1 MPRLGLIC
9 NLQSAIAVE
18 EMMAKAGLLF
28 VGTDDGAVL
37 FSNPNNIG
45 RWLRIG
51 QPFRGQVVRA
61 LWPLPNNPLVVFAA
75 VQGLGLQRSDDGG
88 QSWQAAL
95 ALDIDG
101 VIGHYGAPGVLYA
114 WAAGGELY
122 ASDDAGEH
130 WDRRV
135 SDERSA
141 IGAAQLVIA
150 AADARQLY
158 LAQADG
164 VWGSSD
170 AGATWARCGEQVLDG
185 VQALA
190 AHPTHPG
197 RLYAVAARALYRCD
211 SPTGRWQ
218 PDTSAPLLDGLLAIL
233 AGQQPVLLAKANGEI
248 MRGDETSASWTT
260 AALDGGW
267 AGAITVIAPV
277 GYHIDTA
284 FGGSAGGRLATS
296 TDRGRT
302 WQLLKQDL
310 PPIRSVAA
318 ARLV

>member
-1 MPRLGLIC
+1 
-9 NLQSAIAVE
+9 
-18 EMMAKAGLLF
+18 MAKAGLLF

-51 QPFRGQVVRA
+51 QPFRGQAVRA
-61 LWPLPNNPLVVFAA
+61 LWPLPDNPLVVFAA

-95 ALDIDG
+95 DLDIAG
-101 VIGHYGAPGVLYA
+101 VVGHHSAPAVLYA
-114 WAAGGELY
+114 WTTGGELY
-122 ASDDAGEH
+122 ASDDAGAH

-135 SDERSA
+135 ADVRA
-141 IGAAQLVIA
+141 TIGVAHVAL
-150 AADARQLY
+150 AADDARRLY

-164 VWGSSD
+164 VWASAD
-170 AGATWARCGEQVLDG
+170 AGASWARFGEQPPAA

-190 AHPTHPG
+190 AHPTQPG
-197 RLYAVAARALYRCD
+197 LLYAIAASALYRCD
-211 SPTGRWQ
+211 GATGRWQ
-218 PDTSAPLLDGLLAIL
+218 ADPSAPLLAPPLAML
-233 AGQQPVLLAKANGEI
+233 AGQQPVVLANTNGEI
-248 MRGDETSASWTT
+248 ARGDPAGAGWTT
-260 AALDGGW
+260 TTLDGGW
-267 AGAITVIAPV
+267 GGAITVIVPV

-284 FGGSAGGRLATS
+284 FAGSAGGRLATS
-296 TDRGRT
+296 MDRGRT

-310 PPIRSVAA
+310 SPIRSIAA

>member
-1 MPRLGLIC
+1 
-9 NLQSAIAVE
+9 
-18 EMMAKAGLLF
+18 MAKAGLLF
-28 VGTDDGAVL
+28 VGTDDGAIL

-51 QPFRGQVVRA
+51 QPFRGQAVRA
-61 LWPLPNNPLVVFAA
+61 LWPLPDNPLVVFAA

-95 ALDIDG
+95 DLDIAG
-101 VIGHYGAPGVLYA
+101 VIGHHSATSMLYA
-114 WAAGGELY
+114 WTASGDLY

-130 WDRRV
+130 WDQRV
-135 SDERSA
+135 SDGRSA
-141 IGAAQLVIA
+141 VGAAHLVVA
-150 AADARQLY
+150 ADDARQLY

-164 VWGSSD
+164 VWASSD
-170 AGATWARCGEQVLDG
+170 AGTTWARFGEQVLDG

-190 AHPTHPG
+190 AHPTRPG
-197 RLYAVAARALYRCD
+197 LLYAVAASALYRCAGAA
-211 SPTGRWQ
+211 GRWQ
-218 PDTSAPLLDGLLAIL
+218 ADASAPPVDRPLAIL
-233 AGQQPVLLAKANGEI
+233 AGKQPVLLAGANGEI
-248 MRGDETSASWTT
+248 ARGDEVGASWTI
-260 AALDGGW
+260 AMLDGGW
-267 AGAITVIAPV
+267 AGTISVIVPV

-284 FGGSAGGRLATS
+284 FAGSAGGRLAIS

-310 PPIRSVAA
+310 PPIRSITA

>member
-1 MPRLGLIC
+1 
-9 NLQSAIAVE
+9 
-18 EMMAKAGLLF
+18 MAKAGLLF
-28 VGTDDGAVL
+28 VGTDDGAIL

-51 QPFRGQVVRA
+51 QPFRGQAVRG
-61 LWPLPNNPLVVFAA
+61 LWPLPDNPLVVFAA

-88 QSWQAAL
+88 QSWQS
-95 ALDIDG
+95 ALDLDIAG
-101 VIGHYGAPGVLYA
+101 VLGHYSTPNVLYT
-114 WAAGGELY
+114 WTAGGELY

-135 SDERSA
+135 SDGRSA
-141 IGAAQLVIA
+141 VGAIHLVVA
-150 AADARQLY
+150 ADDARQLY

-164 VWGSSD
+164 VWAGSD
-170 AGATWARCGEQVLDG
+170 TGATWAHFGEPVLDA

-190 AHPTHPG
+190 AHPTRPG
-197 RLYAVAARALYRCD
+197 QLYAVATSALYSCD
-211 SPTGRWQ
+211 GAAGRWQ
-218 PDTSAPLLDGLLAIL
+218 ADASAPAVDGPLAML
-233 AGQQPVLLAKANGEI
+233 AGQHPVLLASANGEI
-248 MRGDETSASWTT
+248 ARGDQVSTSWTT
-260 AALDGGW
+260 TMLDGGW

-284 FGGSAGGRLATS
+284 FAGSAGGRLASS

-310 PPIRSVAA
+310 PPIRSIAA

>member
-1 MPRLGLIC
+1 
-9 NLQSAIAVE
+9 
-18 EMMAKAGLLF
+18 MAKAGLLF

-61 LWPLPNNPLVVFAA
+61 LWPLPDNPLVVFAV

-88 QSWQAAL
+88 QSWQAV
-95 ALDIDG
+95 LDPGIEG
-101 VIGHYGAPGVLYA
+101 VVGHHGAPNVLYA
-114 WAAGGELY
+114 WTTDGELY
-122 ASDDAGEH
+122 ASADAGER

-135 SDERSA
+135 SDGRSA
-141 IGAAQLVIA
+141 IGAAHLVIA

-164 VWGSSD
+164 IWSSSD
-170 AGATWARCGEQVLDG
+170 AGVTWAHFGEQVLNG

-197 RLYAVAARALYRCD
+197 RLYAVAANALYSCD
-211 SPTGRWQ
+211 SATGRWR
-218 PDTSAPLLDGLLAIL
+218 PDTSAPLLDGPLAIL
-233 AGQQPVLLAKANGEI
+233 AGQQPVLLANANGEI
-248 MRGDETSASWTT
+248 VRGDEASASWST

-267 AGAITVIAPV
+267 GGAITVIAPV

-284 FGGSAGGRLATS
+284 FGGSAAGRLATS

-318 ARLV
+318 ARLA

>member
-1 MPRLGLIC
+1 LATDKL
-9 NLQSAIAVE
+9 E
-18 EMMAKAGLLF
+18 EAMAKAGLLF

-51 QPFRGQVVRA
+51 QPFRTQAVRA
-61 LWPLPNNPLVVFAA
+61 LWPLPDNPLVVFAA

-88 QSWQAAL
+88 QTWQAVL
-95 ALDIDG
+95 DLDIEG
-101 VIGHYGAPGVLYA
+101 VAGSHSAPSVLYS
-114 WAAGGELY
+114 WTSGGEVY
-122 ASDDAGEH
+122 ASSDAGAR
-130 WDRRV
+130 WDRRA
-135 SDERSA
+135 SGGRAA
-141 IGAAQLVIA
+141 IGAAYVVIA
-150 AADARQLY
+150 AGDPQQLY

-164 VWGSSD
+164 VWASSD
-170 AGATWARCGEQVLDG
+170 GGAGWARFGEQVADR

-190 AHPTHPG
+190 AHPTHAG
-197 RLYAVAARALYRCD
+197 QLYAIAAGALYSCD
-211 SPTGRWQ
+211 GAAGRWQ
-218 PDTSAPLLDGLLAIL
+218 ADPAAPPVDQPLAIL
-233 AGQQPVLLAKANGEI
+233 AGQQPVLLTSANGEI
-248 MRGDETSASWTT
+248 VRGDLASASWAT

-267 AGAITVIAPV
+267 GGAITVIAPA

-284 FGGSAGGRLATS
+284 FAGSRGGRLASS

-310 PPIRSVAA
+310 PPIRSIAA

>member
-1 MPRLGLIC
+1 
-9 NLQSAIAVE
+9 
-18 EMMAKAGLLF
+18 MAKAGLLF
-28 VGTDDGAVL
+28 VGTDDGALL

-51 QPFRGQVVRA
+51 QPFRTQVVRA
-61 LWPLPNNPLVVFAA
+61 LWPLPDNPLVVFAA

-88 QSWQAAL
+88 QGWQP
-95 ALDIDG
+95 ALDVDVAG
-101 VIGHYGAPGVLYA
+101 VLGHHSATSVLYA

-122 ASDDAGEH
+122 ASADAGMH
-130 WDRRV
+130 WDV
-135 SDERSA
+135 CASDGRPAS
-141 IGAAQLVIA
+141 GAAQLVVA
-150 AADARQLY
+150 AEEARQLY

-164 VWGSSD
+164 VWASAD
-170 AGATWARCGEQVLDG
+170 AGATWARFGAQVPEG

-190 AHPTHPG
+190 AHPTKPRQLYTIAAG
-197 RLYAVAARALYRCD
+197 RLYACHGA
-211 SPTGRWQ
+211 TERWQ
-218 PDTSAPLLDGLLAIL
+218 TDASAPPIEPPLALLA
-233 AGQQPVLLAKANGEI
+233 GRQPVLLAGANGEI
-248 MRGDETSASWTT
+248 ARGDEIDTSWTT

-267 AGAITVIAPV
+267 GGAISVIAPA

-284 FGGSAGGRLATS
+284 FAGSAAGQLAAS

-310 PPIRSVAA
+310 PPIRSIAT

>member
-1 MPRLGLIC
+1 
-9 NLQSAIAVE
+9 
-18 EMMAKAGLLF
+18 MAKAGLLF

-51 QPFRGQVVRA
+51 QPFRGQAVRA
-61 LWPLPNNPLVVFAA
+61 LWPLPDNPLVVFAA

-88 QSWQAAL
+88 QNWQAAL
-95 ALDIDG
+95 DLDIEG
-101 VIGHYGAPGVLYA
+101 VVGHHSVLSVLYA
-114 WAAGGELY
+114 WTAGGELY

-135 SDERSA
+135 SDGRSA
-141 IGAAQLVIA
+141 IGATHLVVA
-150 AADARQLY
+150 ADDARQLY

-164 VWGSSD
+164 IWVSSD
-170 AGATWARCGEQVLDG
+170 AGVTWARFGEQALDG

-190 AHPTHPG
+190 AHPTRPG
-197 RLYAVAARALYRCD
+197 RLYAVAASALYSCD
-211 SPTGRWQ
+211 GMAERWQ
-218 PDTSAPLLDGLLAIL
+218 LDTSAPAVDRPLAIL
-233 AGQQPVLLAKANGEI
+233 SGQQPVLLANTSGGI
-248 MRGDETSASWTT
+248 VRGDEASASWTT
-260 AALDGGW
+260 AVFDGGW
-267 AGAITVIAPV
+267 GGAITVIAPV

-284 FGGSAGGRLATS
+284 FAGSAGGRLATS
-296 TDRGRT
+296 ADRGRT

-310 PPIRSVAA
+310 PPIRSAAA

>member
-1 MPRLGLIC
+1 
-9 NLQSAIAVE
+9 
-18 EMMAKAGLLF
+18 MAKAGLLF

-51 QPFRGQVVRA
+51 QPFRGQAVRA
-61 LWPLPNNPLVVFAA
+61 LWPLPDNPLVVFAA

-95 ALDIDG
+95 DLDIEG
-101 VIGHYGAPGVLYA
+101 VVGQHGAPSVLYA
-114 WAAGGELY
+114 WTAGGELY
-122 ASDDAGEH
+122 ASDDAGQH

-135 SDERSA
+135 SDGRSA
-141 IGAAQLVIA
+141 VGAAQLVVA
-150 AADARQLY
+150 AEDARQLY

-164 VWGSSD
+164 VWVSSD
-170 AGATWARCGEQVLDG
+170 AGATWARFGEQVLDG

-190 AHPTHPG
+190 AHPTRPG
-197 RLYAVAARALYRCD
+197 RLYAVAASALYRCD
-211 SPTGRWQ
+211 GAAGRWQ
-218 PDTSAPLLDGLLAIL
+218 TDTSAPPVDRPLAIL
-233 AGQQPVLLAKANGEI
+233 ASQQPVLLASANGEI
-248 MRGDETSASWTT
+248 ARGDELSASWTT

-267 AGAITVIAPV
+267 GSAITVIAPV

-284 FGGSAGGRLATS
+284 FAGSVGGRLATS

>member
-1 MPRLGLIC
+1 
-9 NLQSAIAVE
+9 
-18 EMMAKAGLLF
+18 MAKAGLLF

-51 QPFRGQVVRA
+51 QPFHGQAVRA
-61 LWPLPNNPLVVFAA
+61 LWPLPDNPLVVFAV

-95 ALDIDG
+95 DLDIEG
-101 VIGHYGAPGVLYA
+101 VVGHHGMPSVLYT
-114 WAAGGELY
+114 WTAGGELY
-122 ASDDAGEH
+122 ASDDAGGH

-135 SDERSA
+135 SDGRSA
-141 IGAAQLVIA
+141 IGVAQLVVA
-150 AADARQLY
+150 ADDARQLY

-164 VWGSSD
+164 IWVSSD
-170 AGATWARCGEQVLDG
+170 AGATWARFGEQVLDG
-185 VQALA
+185 VHALA
-190 AHPTHPG
+190 AHPTRPG
-197 RLYAVAARALYRCD
+197 RLYAVAASALYSCD
-211 SPTGRWQ
+211 GTAGRWQ
-218 PDTSAPLLDGLLAIL
+218 HDMSAPAVDRPLAIL
-233 AGQQPVLLAKANGEI
+233 AGQQPVLLANASGEI
-248 MRGDETSASWTT
+248 VRGDEISASWTT

-267 AGAITVIAPV
+267 GSAITVIVPV

-284 FGGSAGGRLATS
+284 FAGSAAGRLATS
-296 TDRGRT
+296 ADRGRT

-318 ARLV
+318 ARLA